1 MDLTQ
6 VRAKIA
12 AGELPSTDCDTTHL
26 VIGGLERCV
35 ACEQPT
41 TPANPAIEC
50 GYGHDRYIFH
60 PDCYVMW
67 EEALRGDASIDRIS
81 QTHSEGLPS

>member
-12 AGELPSTDCDTTHL
+12 TGELPSTDCDTTHL
-26 VIGGLERCV
+26 VIGGLEPCV
-35 ACEQPT
+35 ACGQPT
-41 TPANPAIEC
+41 TPTNPAVEC
-50 GYGHDRYIFH
+50 AYGRDRYIFH

-67 EEALRGDASIDRIS
+67 EEARKQSGASPR
-81 QTHSEGLPS
+81 